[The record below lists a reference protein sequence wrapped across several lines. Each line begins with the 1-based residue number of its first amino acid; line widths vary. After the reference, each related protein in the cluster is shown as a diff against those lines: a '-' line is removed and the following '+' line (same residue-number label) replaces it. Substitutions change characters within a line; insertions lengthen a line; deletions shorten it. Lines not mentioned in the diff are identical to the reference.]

1 MRFSPRRAD
10 AGRLNRFSE
19 KFHNFLRTLWQNS
32 AIARTMAL
40 MPLDRDAAFTRT
52 GSLTR
57 HSCYWKHYDRLL
69 PETGIYEG
77 KLASTI
83 KTTTEV

>member
-1 MRFSPRRAD
+1 MRLALRRAD

-19 KFHNFLRTLWQNS
+19 KFQNFLRTLRQNS
-32 AIARTMAL
+32 AIARAMTL
-40 MPLDRDAAFTRT
+40 VSLDRDAAFTRT